1 MGVPPADFD
10 VERYRYERNAALRSL
25 DDLVIR
31 AYMDKY
37 GIRAPSDSL
46 TFWGAVHKA
55 RAWCEDFTDEERLT
69 SIRWLEA
76 HGFRSI
82 VP

>member
-1 MGVPPADFD
+1 MAAPPADFD
-10 VERYRYERNAALRSL
+10 VERFRYERNAALRSM

-37 GIRAPSDSL
+37 GITPPEDEE

-55 RAWCEDFTDEERLT
+55 RCWCDDFTDDEKRVSTIWLT
-69 SIRWLEA
+69 E
-76 HGFRSI
+76 HGFR
-82 VP
+82 VV